1 MAIGLA
7 ESLTLSDAAMKFLMQ
22 LPPEARTNGQA
33 EVTRFVRW
41 LGGHRAM
48 QSLSAH
54 EVSGYMET
62 LGHNVKNLD
71 KKVDPIKMFLAY
83 AKKQGYA
90 DTNLGT
96 SLRVPKNASR
106 GSIKTQTLQTAEM
119 VQLTPE
125 GYQQTLSELENLK
138 AERPRIA
145 ETLRQAMADKDF
157 RENAPL
163 DAARDQQAHIEA
175 RIRELEGL
183 IKRAEMLPSDTP
195 QATKIQIGTTVDLSD
210 LSTSSDFRVTL
221 VHSHE
226 ANVTLSKV
234 SISSP
239 LGKALIDHVSGEEVE
254 VVAPAGMIKYRI
266 RAVEPNN

>member
-96 SLRVPKNASR
+96 SLRVPK
-106 GSIKTQTLQTAEM
+106 TLPA
-119 VQLTPE
+119 
-125 GYQQTLSELENLK
+125 
-138 AERPRIA
+138 
-145 ETLRQAMADKDF
+145 
-157 RENAPL
+157 
-163 DAARDQQAHIEA
+163 
-175 RIRELEGL
+175 
-183 IKRAEMLPSDTP
+183 
-195 QATKIQIGTTVDLSD
+195 DLSKPRCYRP
-210 LSTSSDFRVTL
+210 LRWYNSPRK
-221 VHSHE
+221 
-226 ANVTLSKV
+226 AISKRCQ
-234 SISSP
+234 S
-239 LGKALIDHVSGEEVE
+239 
-254 VVAPAGMIKYRI
+254 
-266 RAVEPNN
+266 